1 MRVGLSWP
9 IPPGREDRALRS
21 AIIDRVRAGFQENK
35 QETNPAK
42 ITALLKYAKEQL
54 LALETIHKNKFS
66 SMVLVAEISV
76 ISNVFHPVPFH
87 RHEQNT
93 KSCKESCN
101 DFNWKEASTQRLTA
115 HSCTLIKH
123 LSLKSIAP
131 FLRVLSVPLVPYL
144 FSPVVCQVPLVF
156 LERLHSADFV
166 CMVRTTESN
175 V

>member
-1 MRVGLSWP
+1 MSKITRRATLRCYGQLMRVGLSWP

-76 ISNVFHPVPFH
+76 ISNAFHQYPF
-87 RHEQNT
+87 T
-93 KSCKESCN
+93 DMSKIPKVV
-101 DFNWKEASTQRLTA
+101 KKAAMILTGKKLQ
-115 HSCTLIKH
+115 HK
-123 LSLKSIAP
+123 
-131 FLRVLSVPLVPYL
+131 
-144 FSPVVCQVPLVF
+144 
-156 LERLHSADFV
+156 D
-166 CMVRTTESN
+166 
-175 V
+175 